1 MRADYPHRHSSAIFV
16 SVQFWPEVVIRSP
29 PFSPP
34 PPWLPP
40 SPTITCFASP
50 YGARTQSVGR
60 SHNIC
65 QNLRCKSKWPAW
77 REKHYKCG
85 ERGHTSSSFLRPL
98 FTGQTPLC
106 SCPLFPI
113 SESRCR
119 IEIMQIKA
127 TATSARMRS
136 FVMGLHKSR
145 RHQPPLPEVTT
156 EHHG

>member
-1 MRADYPHRHSSAIFV
+1 MSHPLGKRVSQPRLISVVQNGQGLMRADYPHRHSSAIFV

-29 PFSPP
+29 PFSPRPTWPP

-40 SPTITCFASP
+40 SLPNNNMFCIPLWSSHA
-50 YGARTQSVGR
+50 VGR

-98 FTGQTPLC
+98 FAGQTPSTY
-106 SCPLFPI
+106 SCPSSPFP
-113 SESRCR
+113 SPGAELKLC
-119 IEIMQIKA
+119 K
-127 TATSARMRS
+127 
-136 FVMGLHKSR
+136 
-145 RHQPPLPEVTT
+145 
-156 EHHG
+156 